1 MFELWLLNIWLELLK
16 AYWTWSGKNKEKGRK
31 YYEFRDLCSE
41 VSPTVKFELNIYL
54 SIKYLKSSA
63 LDPLDPQFF
72 GILDPYPD
80 PQNYAVPQ
88 IRIHWLKYLQKTP
101 KKIFALET
109 QVLLR
114 KKKQIIKNVCTLFIF
129 QGSSSFCIKISKKN
143 EEKLFLSAF
152 SDLRFSKS

>member
-31 YYEFRDLCSE
+31 YYEFRDFFSE

-101 KKIFALET
+101 KKI
-109 QVLLR
+109 LLSKPKSYWE
-114 KKKQIIKNVCTLFIF
+114 KKTNYQKCLHSFHFSRIIKFLHKNKQKKWGKIIF
-129 QGSSSFCIKISKKN
+129 KCFFWSKI
-143 EEKLFLSAF
+143 
-152 SDLRFSKS
+152 